1 MVSLRFRGGPVRA
14 EPRQVAFC
22 FLCCMLAFE
31 SIPKSLAAKV
41 NQSEIE
47 TTSKQAQEAMAA
59 KDWAVAVKSLEKLA
73 GLAPGVSE
81 VQANLGLAYYSD
93 SRILEASKAF
103 ERALKLNP
111 KMTQAETMLGLCY
124 AELGR
129 NQQAI
134 VILASA
140 FRHPSDKQMG
150 RLIGLDLQ
158 RAYEGLQQQD
168 KAMAVADELL
178 KRYPNDP
185 EILFH
190 SSRLYA
196 DRAYEL
202 MTQLMRVAPSS
213 VWLHYATAEV
223 HASLQR
229 YDLAIGEY
237 RNVLAMEPRM
247 PGIHFRLGR
256 AILQGSKET
265 NAVEQALHEF
275 ELELNLSPDN
285 SDAEYEIGEI
295 YRQRG
300 KFEPALAHFSKAVQH
315 HPDFAQARIGLASTL
330 ISQGRSREA
339 LGHLLEAVRIEPQ
352 NEVAHFRLA
361 SVYKVLGD
369 AANQQK
375 EMAFFQKLHSAGA
388 GNVLPLSGPSVT
400 QQIIETESHM
410 PP

>member
-1 MVSLRFRGGPVRA
+1 VRA
-14 EPRQVAFC
+14 EPRRVVFC
-22 FLCCMLAFE
+22 FFCCMLAFE
-31 SIPKSLAAKV
+31 SIPKCLAAQKV

-59 KDWAVAVKSLEKLA
+59 KNWAAAVASLVKLA
-73 GLAPGVSE
+73 RLAPGVSE
-81 VQANLGLAYYSD
+81 VQANLGVAYYSD
-93 SRILEASKAF
+93 NRILEASKAF

-111 KMTQAETMLGLCY
+111 KMPQAEMMLGLCY

-134 VILASA
+134 AILASA

-158 RAYEGLQQQD
+158 RTYESLHQPD
-168 KAMAVADELL
+168 KAAAVADELL
-178 KRYPNDP
+178 KRYPDDP

-196 DRAYEL
+196 DRAYDL

-256 AILQGSKET
+256 AIMQSSKET

-275 ELELNLSPDN
+275 ELELEISPDN

-300 KFEPALAHFSKAVQH
+300 EFEPALAHFSKAVQH
-315 HPDFAQARIGLASTL
+315 HPDFTQARIGLASTL

-339 LGHLLEAVRIEPQ
+339 LGHLLEAVRIEPE

-361 SVYKVLGD
+361 SVYKALGD

-375 EMAFFQKLHSAGA
+375 EMASFQKLHSARA
-388 GNVLPLSGPSVT
+388 GNVLPLSGPSIT
-400 QQIIETESHM
+400 QQVIETENHT
-410 PP
+410 P

>member
-1 MVSLRFRGGPVRA
+1 V
-14 EPRQVAFC
+14 FC
-22 FLCCMLAFE
+22 FFCCILAFE
-31 SIPKSLAAKV
+31 SIPKSLAAQKV

-59 KDWAVAVKSLEKLA
+59 KNWAAAVESLEKLTR
-73 GLAPGVSE
+73 LAPGVSE
-81 VQANLGLAYYSD
+81 VQANLGVAYYSD
-93 SRILEASKAF
+93 NRILEASKAF

-111 KMTQAETMLGLCY
+111 KMPQAEMMLGLCY

-134 VILASA
+134 AILASV

-158 RAYEGLQQQD
+158 RTYESLHQPD
-168 KAMAVADELL
+168 KAAAVADELL
-178 KRYPNDP
+178 KRYPDDP

-196 DRAYEL
+196 DRAYDL

-256 AILQGSKET
+256 AIMQSSKET

-275 ELELNLSPDN
+275 ELELEISPDN

-300 KFEPALAHFSKAVQH
+300 EFEPALAHFSKAVQH
-315 HPDFAQARIGLASTL
+315 HPDFTQARIGLASTL

-339 LGHLLEAVRIEPQ
+339 LGHLLEAVRIEPE

-361 SVYKVLGD
+361 SVYKALGD

-375 EMAFFQKLHSAGA
+375 EMASFQKLHSARA
-388 GNVLPLSGPSVT
+388 GNVLPLSGPSIT
-400 QQIIETESHM
+400 QQVIETENHT
-410 PP
+410 P

>member
-1 MVSLRFRGGPVRA
+1 MPQD
-14 EPRQVAFC
+14 E
-22 FLCCMLAFE
+22 M
-31 SIPKSLAAKV
+31 
-41 NQSEIE
+41 
-47 TTSKQAQEAMAA
+47 
-59 KDWAVAVKSLEKLA
+59 
-73 GLAPGVSE
+73 
-81 VQANLGLAYYSD
+81 
-93 SRILEASKAF
+93 
-103 ERALKLNP
+103 
-111 KMTQAETMLGLCY
+111 MLGLCY

-129 NQQAI
+129 NPQAI
-134 VILASA
+134 AILPSA

-158 RAYEGLQQQD
+158 RTYESLHQPD

-202 MTQLMRVAPSS
+202 MTLLMRGAPSS

-265 NAVEQALHEF
+265 HAVEQALHEF
-275 ELELNLSPDN
+275 ELELKISPDN
-285 SDAEYEIGEI
+285 SDAEYEIGET
-295 YRQRG
+295 YSQRG
-300 KFEPALAHFSKAVQH
+300 PFALALAHFSKAVQH
-315 HPDFAQARIGLASTL
+315 HPDFTQARIGLASTL

-339 LGHLLEAVRIEPQ
+339 LGHLLAAVRIEPR
-352 NEVAHFRLA
+352 NDVAHFRLA
-361 SVYKVLGD
+361 AVYKALGD
-369 AANQQK
+369 TANQQK
-375 EMAFFQKLHSAGA
+375 EMAVFQK
-388 GNVLPLSGPSVT
+388 
-400 QQIIETESHM
+400 
-410 PP
+410 

>member
-1 MVSLRFRGGPVRA
+1 
-14 EPRQVAFC
+14 
-22 FLCCMLAFE
+22 MLAFE
-31 SIPKSLAAKV
+31 GIPKGLAAQKV
-41 NQSEIE
+41 SQSELE
-47 TTSKQAQEAMAA
+47 TASKQAQEAMAA

-134 VILASA
+134 SILSPA
-140 FRHPSDKQMG
+140 FRHPPDKQMG

-178 KRYPNDP
+178 KRYRNDP

-202 MTQLMRVAPSS
+202 MTQLIQVAPSS
-213 VWLHYATAEV
+213 VWLHYAIADV

-237 RNVLAMEPRM
+237 RNVLAIEPR
-247 PGIHFRLGR
+247 I
-256 AILQGSKET
+256 T
-265 NAVEQALHEF
+265 V
-275 ELELNLSPDN
+275 
-285 SDAEYEIGEI
+285 
-295 YRQRG
+295 
-300 KFEPALAHFSKAVQH
+300 
-315 HPDFAQARIGLASTL
+315 
-330 ISQGRSREA
+330 
-339 LGHLLEAVRIEPQ
+339 
-352 NEVAHFRLA
+352 
-361 SVYKVLGD
+361 
-369 AANQQK
+369 
-375 EMAFFQKLHSAGA
+375 
-388 GNVLPLSGPSVT
+388 
-400 QQIIETESHM
+400 
-410 PP
+410 

>member
-1 MVSLRFRGGPVRA
+1 VRA
-14 EPRQVAFC
+14 APRQVAFC
-22 FLCCMLAFE
+22 LLCCMLAFE
-31 SIPKSLAAKV
+31 GIPKSLAAQKV

-47 TTSKQAQEAMAA
+47 ITSKQAEEAMAA
-59 KDWAVAVKSLEKLA
+59 KDWAVAVKALEKLA
-73 GLAPGVSE
+73 GLAPDVSQ

-93 SRILEASKAF
+93 NRILEASKAF

-111 KMTQAETMLGLCY
+111 KMTQAEMMLGLCY

-129 NQQAI
+129 NQQA
-134 VILASA
+134 VFILSPA
-140 FRHPSDKQMG
+140 FRRPSDKQMG
-150 RLIGLDLQ
+150 RLLGLDLQ
-158 RAYEGLQQQD
+158 RAYEGLHQHD
-168 KAMAVADELL
+168 RATAVADELL
-178 KRYPNDP
+178 KRYPDDP

-202 MTQLMRVAPSS
+202 MTQLMQVAPGS

-229 YDLAIGEY
+229 YDLAIVEY
-237 RNVLAMEPRM
+237 KNVLAMEPRM

-256 AILQGSKET
+256 AILEGSKEM

-300 KFEPALAHFSKAVQH
+300 EFESALAHFSKAVQH
-315 HPDFAQARIGLASTL
+315 HPDFPQARIGLASTL
-330 ISQGRSREA
+330 ISQGRSQEA
-339 LGHLLEAVRIEPQ
+339 LGHLLEAVRVEPQ

-361 SVYKVLGD
+361 SVYKALGD
-369 AANQQK
+369 TANQQK
-375 EMAFFQKLHSAGA
+375 EMAFFQKLHSARA
-388 GNVLPLSGPSVT
+388 RNVLPLSGPSVT
-400 QQIIETESHM
+400 QQIIEIENHM